1 MNYEGKIIG
10 VDIESEMKKSY
21 LDYSMSVI
29 VGRAL
34 PDVRDGLKPVH
45 RRILYTMYLNGLTP
59 DKGFRKSADT
69 VGSVLGKFHPHGDS
83 SVYDAMVRMAQDFS
97 MRHPLVHGHGNFGS
111 VDGDPPAA
119 YRYTE
124 AKMSKISMAM
134 MQDIDKETVDFVP
147 NYDDNHVEPSFL
159 PSRFPNLLVNGSTGI
174 AVGMATNI
182 PPHNLGEVIDCT
194 CHLIDNPDSDLEELM
209 EYIQG
214 PDLPTGGTIMGK
226 SGIRAA
232 YATGRGKILV
242 RATANIEQGKNGR
255 ERIIVTE
262 IPYMVNKA
270 RLVES
275 IADLVKDKRIDS
287 IADLTDESS
296 ARTGMRVVVT
306 LKKDA
311 NAQIVLNQ
319 LYKLTQMQETIGIIL
334 LALCDG
340 EPKVMTLKQILEQY
354 IIFQISVITRR
365 TQFELKKAQD
375 RLHILDGLMIALDF
389 IDEVIKI
396 LRAAPD
402 QNTGKNALME
412 RFGLTDIQSAA
423 IVAMRLGQLTGLER
437 KKIEDELE
445 QVKFKVAD
453 FMDILANE
461 YRVTNI
467 IKEDLQEIKNKYAD
481 ERRTNIVSVSG
492 EVDIEDLIPV
502 EDCVVTLTHFGY
514 VKRQPMDVYKTQH
527 RGGRGV
533 AGMTRR
539 EEDFVEELFVCS
551 THDYLMFFTN
561 KGKVYRIK
569 AYEIAESSRAS
580 RGDNII
586 NILPLEK
593 EEKVTSVIQVDE
605 LEKENHHLVMV
616 TRKGIIKRTELTQYK
631 NVRKNGLIAITLDE
645 DDELAWVRIT
655 SGNSDLIVAT
665 QNGMAIRFNENDAR
679 AIGRTARGVKAI
691 NLDEDDI
698 VIGFVEVR
706 ENADLLTISESGL
719 GRRTPLTEYSNQNR
733 GGKGSRNYYTQKNG
747 KIAGVRI
754 VDDNDDII
762 IITNDGIIIRIPVSQ
777 ISTQSRYASGVRV

>member
-1 MNYEGKIIG
+1 
-10 VDIESEMKKSY
+10 
-21 LDYSMSVI
+21 
-29 VGRAL
+29 
-34 PDVRDGLKPVH
+34 
-45 RRILYTMYLNGLTP
+45 
-59 DKGFRKSADT
+59 
-69 VGSVLGKFHPHGDS
+69 
-83 SVYDAMVRMAQDFS
+83 
-97 MRHPLVHGHGNFGS
+97 
-111 VDGDPPAA
+111 
-119 YRYTE
+119 
-124 AKMSKISMAM
+124 
-134 MQDIDKETVDFVP
+134 ETVDFVP

-194 CHLIDNPDSDLEELM
+194 CHLIDNPESDLEELM

-232 YATGRGKILV
+232 YATGRGKIAV
-242 RATANIEQGKNGR
+242 RATAHIEQTKNGR
-255 ERIIVTE
+255 ERIVVTE

-275 IADLVKDKRIDS
+275 IADLVKDKRIES

-551 THDYLMFFTN
+551 THDYLMFFKN
-561 KGKVYRIK
+561 KVKVYRIK

-747 KIAGVRI
+747 KIAGVR
-754 VDDNDDII
+754 
-762 IITNDGIIIRIPVSQ
+762 
-777 ISTQSRYASGVRV
+777 